1 MGAAEEGDRGS
12 AVGGKNPKH
21 RAFLA
26 DLLESSAS
34 LFDLSDQR
42 INKKIP
48 FGEMKSALDLLINP
62 DHGTQYGE
70 ILEFQVIEPCRLYHF
85 TFALPFTV
93 YVACSRV
100 FAPLSLY
107 LHHCASVTC
116 RQCTHMIE
124 CCSQTSPNRLVEP
137 SKQGNTSTSWSVKRT
152 STCGR
157 VVMEMTKK
165 VPSK

>member
-1 MGAAEEGDRGS
+1 MGAAEEGDRDS

-70 ILEFQVIEPCRLYHF
+70 ILEFQVIGPCHLYHF
-85 TFALPFTV
+85 TLALPCTV
-93 YVACSRV
+93 YVVCSNC
-100 FAPLSLY
+100 
-107 LHHCASVTC
+107 CASVPLPLCLYHCTSVSC
-116 RQCTHMIE
+116 QCTHITE
-124 CCSQTSPNRLVEP
+124 SSVAAKPAQRARSSHQ
-137 SKQGNTSTSWSVKRT
+137 SKEILPQAGQ
-152 STCGR
+152 
-157 VVMEMTKK
+157 
-165 VPSK
+165 